1 MILSKESSKCEPMT
15 DQQIIQGLIDRDNVV
30 TKQFLFGKC
39 QPLFRNIIRFV
50 FSYAVDYDEFVNE
63 LYQDLMK
70 DDAYKL
76 RQFDYRSTLLQWL
89 KIVAI
94 RYFIRKRDEMIEDS
108 SKEHLYIE
116 KMDQPYE
123 SENRVA
129 ARMDMERLF
138 GSMDNKRY
146 VYVLQKL
153 VLEEVQPELL
163 AKSMNITP
171 ANLYN
176 IKKRAMASLTHVA
189 LKDIKKW
196 QKVTI

>member
-1 MILSKESSKCEPMT
+1 MT
-15 DQQIIQGLIDRDNVV
+15 DQQIIQGLIDRDNAV

-39 QPLFRNIIRFV
+39 QPLFRSIIRFV

-70 DDAYKL
+70 DNAYKL
-76 RQFDYRSTLLQWL
+76 RQFDYRSTFMQWL

>member
-1 MILSKESSKCEPMT
+1 MILSKENNKYAPMT
-15 DQQIIQGLIDRDNVV
+15 DQQIIQGLIDRDNGV

-39 QPLFRNIIRFV
+39 QPLFRSIIRFV

-89 KIVAI
+89 KVVAI
-94 RYFIRKRDEMIEDS
+94 RHFIRKRDDVIEDV
-108 SKEHLYIE
+108 SKEISLNEKCEKSDEIE
-116 KMDQPYE
+116 NSVIAHMDI
-123 SENRVA
+123 
-129 ARMDMERLF
+129 ERLF
-138 GSMDNKRY
+138 GLMENKRY

-153 VLEEVQPELL
+153 ILEGAQPELL

-176 IKKRAMASLTHVA
+176 IKKRAMKSLTHIA
-189 LKDIKKW
+189 LKDIKKYG
-196 QKVTI
+196 KK